1 MHTQT
6 LSRPVGAPPRFHAPV
21 PFRAK
26 AAFSTSN
33 PKPES
38 KGLTRAQLREI
49 IIEQLG

>member
-6 LSRPVGAPPRFHAPV
+6 LSRPVGAPPRFHAPS
-21 PFRAK
+21 PLRAT

-33 PKPES
+33 PKPEP

-49 IIEQLG
+49 VLEQLG

>member
-6 LSRPVGAPPRFHAPV
+6 LSRPVGALPRFRV
-21 PFRAK
+21 PSLIK
-26 AAFSTSN
+26 ATSAFST
-33 PKPES
+33 PKPEP

>member
-6 LSRPVGAPPRFHAPV
+6 LSRPVGAPPRFRV
-21 PFRAK
+21 PSLIQAK
-26 AAFSTSN
+26 PAFSMPT
-33 PKPES
+33 PKPEP

>member
-6 LSRPVGAPPRFHAPV
+6 LSRPVGAPM
-21 PFRAK
+21 PFRSQSLIK
-26 AAFSTSN
+26 AQ
-33 PKPES
+33 PKISIPTARPQA

>member
-6 LSRPVGAPPRFHAPV
+6 LSRPVGALPRFRVPSLIQAKPQISIPAP
-21 PFRAK
+21 R
-26 AAFSTSN
+26 
-33 PKPES
+33 PEA

>member
-6 LSRPVGAPPRFHAPV
+6 LSRPVGAPPRFRV
-21 PFRAK
+21 PSLIQAK
-26 AAFSTSN
+26 AAFA
-33 PKPES
+33 PKPEA

>member
-6 LSRPVGAPPRFHAPV
+6 LSRPTGAPI
-21 PFRAK
+21 PFRSQNLIK
-26 AAFSTSN
+26 ATPRISIPSPRPQA
-33 PKPES
+33 